1 MPVMSIYSAQEVT
14 SSGLSC
20 QINPSGHFSCHPSHI
35 TQVLLI
41 TTDPDQLLIHQ
52 MALEMTTSW
61 TVLTANAS
69 SEAVELAQSAKPDVI
84 LWDFERIPSSI
95 DLLTSLQQNAETRS
109 IPIIILLE
117 RVRLFDQ
124 HYFASLGV
132 AGIIGK
138 PLDVANL
145 NQCIENLL

>member
-1 MPVMSIYSAQEVT
+1 MSIYPAQEVT
-14 SSGLSC
+14 APGLSC
-20 QINPSGHFSCHPSHI
+20 QINPSGHFSCHSSHI

-61 TVLTANAS
+61 TVLTANS
-69 SEAVELAQSAKPDVI
+69 PSEALELARSAKPDVI
-84 LWDFERIPSSI
+84 LWDFELMPSSL
-95 DLLTSLQQNAETRS
+95 DLLTSLRANAETTL

-138 PLDVANL
+138 PFDVANL
-145 NQCIENLL
+145 NQCIENFL